1 MPSYAPVQLY
11 SEDQVYLII
20 HVFPKAPL
28 DVIDERDLDDSGQC
42 VVTGKYRIA
51 VQESANPAQSQR
63 NQALEI
69 FHAHNLLSDPD
80 NYLLMVSTYNP
91 SMDRHLVADLGVW
104 LGTSDMPRC
113 FTHLDHESRYA

>member
-1 MPSYAPVQLY
+1 
-11 SEDQVYLII
+11 LII

-28 DVIDERDLDDSGQC
+28 DMLDERDLDDSGQC

-51 VQESANPAQSQR
+51 VQKSANTAQSQR

-80 NYLLMVSTYNP
+80 DYQLVVSTYNA

-104 LGTSDMPRC
+104 LGTSEQPRC
-113 FTHLDHESRYA
+113 FTHLDRESMYA